1 MAPMQGQ
8 KQEKETTMKV
18 QATLGVLA
26 ALAAAGATSA
36 NAAGQSD
43 IAVAS
48 KPAAMSAAAFEQLS
62 NELTVTEG
70 KIRVAMPKIKGYPT
84 WVQFT
89 QSKK

>member
-1 MAPMQGQ
+1 
-8 KQEKETTMKV
+8 MKV

-26 ALAAAGATSA
+26 ALAAVGATSA

-48 KPAAMSAAAFEQLS
+48 KPAEMSAAALDQLS

-70 KIRVAMPKIKGYPT
+70 KIRVAKPIIKDGPI
-84 WVQFT
+84 WAQFH